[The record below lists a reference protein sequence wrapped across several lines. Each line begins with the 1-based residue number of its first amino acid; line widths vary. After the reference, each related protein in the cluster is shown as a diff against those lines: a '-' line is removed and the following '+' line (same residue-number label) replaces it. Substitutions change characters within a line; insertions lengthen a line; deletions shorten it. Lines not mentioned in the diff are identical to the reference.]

1 MQMLRSARELKTM
14 VDQLLAQVTPLET
27 QIGVLGN
34 TIIDTTTEL
43 KFGEVFLRSGH
54 GGL

>member
-1 MQMLRSARELKTM
+1 MLRPARELKTM

-27 QIGVLGN
+27 QIGVLNN
-34 TIIDTTTEL
+34 TIVIDTTTEL